1 LIPPDQLICPFC
13 VAAVETTGHLLLYS
27 SAFMLGN
34 FGPGFF
40 NGGSFVVLSSDYRS
54 SAIPMEKL
62 WLKEKHRSY
71 FQHG

>member
-13 VAAVETTGHLLLYS
+13 VAAVETTEHLLLYS

-40 NGGSFVVLSSDYRS
+40 IGGSFCGVVLR
-54 SAIPMEKL
+54 L
-62 WLKEKHRSY
+62 
-71 FQHG
+71 